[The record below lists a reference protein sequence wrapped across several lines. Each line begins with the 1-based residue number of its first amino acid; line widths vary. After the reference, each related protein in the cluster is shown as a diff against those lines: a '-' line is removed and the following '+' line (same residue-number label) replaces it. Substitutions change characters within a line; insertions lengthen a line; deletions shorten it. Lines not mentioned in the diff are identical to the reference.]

1 MTEENNFLLM
11 RERDSELVIRISG
24 TWRLKDGLPSM
35 EAVFLPW
42 SSMFWGSNQEKAE
55 AKVEAKY
62 NKQAQARFRRWRS
75 CLLMKTSP

>member
-35 EAVFLPW
+35 DRRH
-42 SSMFWGSNQEKAE
+42 AE
-55 AKVEAKY
+55 AGRLGPGHGA
-62 NKQAQARFRRWRS
+62 
-75 CLLMKTSP
+75 

>member
-1 MTEENNFLLM
+1 VAGAVTEENNFLLM

-42 SSMFWGSNQEKAE
+42 SSMFWDLTRKRLRLRLRLSTISKLKRGS
-55 AKVEAKY
+55 VVGV
-62 NKQAQARFRRWRS
+62 
-75 CLLMKTSP
+75 LVD